1 MKRSFSGA
9 LKLYFG
15 KRLGLELLSRAERK
29 TLKIAI
35 GGDHAGFELKK
46 LICEHLGERGHDV
59 LDVGA
64 LEFDGKDDYPDF
76 ARLVAETL
84 MEGKAERGILIC
96 GSGVGVCIA
105 VNKHPGLR
113 AGICHDTYSAAQGVE
128 HDNMNVLCIGE
139 RVVGP
144 ALAREVVE
152 AFLGAEFAAEGRHQR
167 RYEKVIELEERYLG
181 PSTS

>member
-1 MKRSFSGA
+1 M
-9 LKLYFG
+9 
-15 KRLGLELLSRAERK
+15 
-29 TLKIAI
+29 KIAI

-46 LICEHLGERGHDV
+46 DIAGELAEGGHEV

-64 LEFDGKDDYPDF
+64 LEYDGEDDYPDF
-76 ARLVAETL
+76 ARLLAEAL
-84 MEGKAERGILIC
+84 MADKAERGILIC

-113 AGICHDTYSAAQGVE
+113 SGICHDTYSAAQGVE

-152 AFLGAEFAAEGRHQR
+152 AFLGAAFAADGRHQR
-167 RYEKVIELEERYLG
+167 RYEKVLGIEERYLG
-181 PSTS
+181 SSSD

>member
-1 MKRSFSGA
+1 M
-9 LKLYFG
+9 
-15 KRLGLELLSRAERK
+15 
-29 TLKIAI
+29 KIAI

-46 LICEHLGERGHDV
+46 LIAGRLQESGHDV
-59 LDVGA
+59 LDIGA
-64 LEFDGKDDYPDF
+64 LEYDGDDDYPDF
-76 ARLVAETL
+76 ARLLAETL
-84 MEGKAERGILIC
+84 MEEKVQRGILIC

-144 ALAREVVE
+144 ALANKVVD
-152 AFLGAEFAAEGRHQR
+152 ALLGATFAAEGRHQR
-167 RYEKVIELEERYLG
+167 RYEKVLGIEERYIG
-181 PSTS
+181 SSSG

>member
-1 MKRSFSGA
+1 M
-9 LKLYFG
+9 
-15 KRLGLELLSRAERK
+15 
-29 TLKIAI
+29 KIAI

-46 LICEHLGERGHDV
+46 FISAHLGDCGHEV

-64 LEFDGKDDYPDF
+64 LEYDGEDDYPDF
-76 ARLVAETL
+76 ARMLAEAL
-84 MEGKAERGILIC
+84 MENKAERGILIC

-152 AFLGAEFAAEGRHQR
+152 AFLGAAFAADGRHQR
-167 RYEKVIELEERYLG
+167 RYEKVLRIEEHYLG
-181 PSTS
+181 SSPD

>member
-1 MKRSFSGA
+1 M
-9 LKLYFG
+9 
-15 KRLGLELLSRAERK
+15 
-29 TLKIAI
+29 KIAI

-46 LICEHLGERGHDV
+46 FISAHLGDCGHEV

-64 LEFDGKDDYPDF
+64 LEYDGEDDYPDF
-76 ARLVAETL
+76 ARMLAEAL
-84 MEGKAERGILIC
+84 MEKKAERGILIC

-152 AFLGAEFAAEGRHQR
+152 AFLGAAFAADGRHQR
-167 RYEKVIELEERYLG
+167 RYEKVLRIEERYLG
-181 PSTS
+181 SSSD

>member
-1 MKRSFSGA
+1 M
-9 LKLYFG
+9 
-15 KRLGLELLSRAERK
+15 
-29 TLKIAI
+29 KIAI

-46 LICEHLGERGHDV
+46 LIAGRLQESGHDV
-59 LDVGA
+59 LDIGA
-64 LEFDGKDDYPDF
+64 LEYDGDDDYPDF
-76 ARLVAETL
+76 ARLLAETL
-84 MEGKAERGILIC
+84 MEEKVQRGILIC

-144 ALAREVVE
+144 ALANKVVD
-152 AFLGAEFAAEGRHQR
+152 AFLGATFAAEGRHQR
-167 RYEKVIELEERYLG
+167 RYEKVLGIEERYLG
-181 PSTS
+181 SSSG